1 MNANKKPVFRTFS
14 EAFRIRILRSPF
26 MFVRYS
32 IWLTC
37 TCVIPMLISCGEKQQ
52 EPVTNFTKTDSLTD
66 TYLALQDS
74 VLQSWNMMINDD
86 NRKLEAMDGLL
97 HELVVSRAADLIV
110 LDNYKERLQQL
121 KRSRYTQKTMSN
133 AHIVE
138 EYDFASNALI
148 SELISLAES
157 QKEFAYNPT
166 LQKLADQIR
175 TADQRVE
182 TYREQYDNITVRYN
196 AFLENNREYL
206 KDIDMDS
213 SLEKKPVFHLA
224 EEEVE

>member
-1 MNANKKPVFRTFS
+1 LFF
-14 EAFRIRILRSPF
+14 
-26 MFVRYS
+26 
-32 IWLTC
+32 
-37 TCVIPMLISCGEKQQ
+37 SCGEKQQ
-52 EPVTNFTKTDSLTD
+52 EPHTSFTKTDSLTD

-86 NRKLEAMDGLL
+86 NRKLEAMENLL
-97 HELVVSRAADLIV
+97 HELVVSGAGDPVV
-110 LDNYKERLQQL
+110 LQNYQERLQQL

-133 AHIVE
+133 TDIVE
-138 EYDFASNALI
+138 EYDFASNALV

-157 QKEFAYNPT
+157 QRQFAYNST

-182 TYREQYDNITVRYN
+182 SYREQYDDITVRYN

-206 KDIDMDS
+206 KEIDTDS
-213 SLEKKPVFHLA
+213 SLETKPVFHLA
-224 EEEVE
+224 EEHEE